1 MYEETKKILITVKAY
16 PNPSKKYGETVCVA
30 GIDIENNKWIRLYP
44 IPYRDLDEDKKFK
57 KYNIIEVKVDKPT
70 DDKRPESY
78 KVNTDSIKVL
88 DYLDTSN
95 KWDRRKRIVLSTL
108 DKSMCEILRKSRK
121 DDKSLGVFKPRCIDF
136 ECLKAKPKDEMAR
149 KSCYSQLSLFNRSKK
164 AIEYIPYDFRYKFF
178 CHNEPSCPGHN
189 YSIIDW
195 EIGQAYRD
203 WRMKYKSQDLL
214 LEKIKERWLTRM
226 CPDKNDVFFFVG
238 NMKRFR
244 DNFMILGVFY
254 PPKVVQ

>member
-1 MYEETKKILITVKAY
+1 MYDETKTILITVKAY

-30 GIDIENNKWIRLYP
+30 GIDTDKREWIRLYP
-44 IPYRDLDEDKKFK
+44 IPFRDLDEDKKFK
-57 KYNIIEVKVDKPT
+57 KYSIIKVKVHKPK

-78 KVNTDSIKVL
+78 KIDAGSINVL
-88 DYLDTSN
+88 GYLDTKN

-108 DKSMCEILRKSRK
+108 DKSMCEILRKSKK
-121 DDKSLGVFKPRCIDF
+121 DDKSLGVFRPLNIDF

-149 KSCYSQLSLFNRSKK
+149 KSCYAQLSLFDRNKE
-164 AIEYIPYDFRYKFF
+164 AIENIPYDFRYKFY

-226 CPDKNDVFFFVG
+226 CSEKNDVFFFVG

-254 PPKVVQ
+254 PPKISQ